1 MWGRGPATEV
11 PVSGR
16 DYDVFWEEPVASV
29 QVFLTDACMCVHMPV
44 HAHTDTHTQTHTCT
58 RTHTLSAASL
68 PCISVYT
75 VNPEILFPFL

>member
-29 QVFLTDACMCVHMPV
+29 QVFLTDAC
-44 HAHTDTHTQTHTCT
+44 THTQTHTCT
-58 RTHTLSAASL
+58 RTHTLSVASL